1 MVIFRNGSRMKDR
14 TERVLDALNAARKA
28 QEELN
33 EIILDIESDRDTEQ
47 EQWEIGRGPEDDKEC
62 WTFRPYTDLIEM
74 LENFVRT
81 LDAPVKAADE
91 IADKVE
97 QISEEELW

>member
-1 MVIFRNGSRMKDR
+1 MKDR
-14 TERVLDALNAARKA
+14 TQRLLDLLNSARKA
-28 QEELN
+28 REGLN
-33 EIILDIESDRDTEQ
+33 EIILELESDRDAEQ

-74 LENFVRT
+74 LENFVKT
-81 LDAPVKAADE
+81 LDEPVKAAE
-91 IADKVE
+91 KIEDKVE

>member
-1 MVIFRNGSRMKDR
+1 MKDR
-14 TERVLDALNAARKA
+14 TQRVLDALNAARKA

-33 EIILDIESDRDTEQ
+33 EIILDLESDRDTEQ

-74 LENFVRT
+74 LENFVKI
-81 LDAPVKAADE
+81 LDAPVKATDE

>member
-1 MVIFRNGSRMKDR
+1 MKDR
-14 TERVLDALNAARKA
+14 TQRVLDALNAARKA

-33 EIILDIESDRDTEQ
+33 EIILDLESDRDTEQ

-74 LENFVRT
+74 LENFVKI

>member
-1 MVIFRNGSRMKDR
+1 MKDR
-14 TERVLDALNAARKA
+14 TQRVLDALNAARKA

-33 EIILDIESDRDTEQ
+33 EIILDLESDRDTEQ

-62 WTFRPYTDLIEM
+62 PTFRPYTDLIEM
-74 LENFVRT
+74 LENFVKT